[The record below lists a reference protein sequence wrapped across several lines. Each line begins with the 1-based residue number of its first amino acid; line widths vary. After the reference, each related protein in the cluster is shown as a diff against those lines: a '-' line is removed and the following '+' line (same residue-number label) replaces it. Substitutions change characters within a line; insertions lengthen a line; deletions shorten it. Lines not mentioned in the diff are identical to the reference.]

1 MKRVWAVILA
11 AALALC
17 LSACGGSKSASGKLP
32 AVSPPAGGSAVLPQ
46 PPEVGGTGTEAQ
58 PGEPDPGTA
67 AGTEH
72 GWLLPDDEDS
82 IRAAEA
88 LLCETDEV
96 QYYLELGMA
105 AQYTG
110 EHTTVDGREC
120 WLFVLGTAQEDQFV
134 RERYYAVCD
143 NLIYSYDA
151 PDDIWQPLGA
161 G

>member
-1 MKRVWAVILA
+1 MKRVWAVLLA
-11 AALALC
+11 AALVLC
-17 LSACGGSKSASGKLP
+17 LSACGGKSASGKLP
-32 AVSPPAGGSAVLPQ
+32 AVSRPEADGSAVLPQ
-46 PPEVGGTGTEAQ
+46 PPEAGGTGTETQ
-58 PGEPDPGTA
+58 PGEPDLEAA
-67 AGTEH
+67 AGTEQ

-82 IRAAEA
+82 IRTAEA

-120 WLFVLGTAQEDQFV
+120 WLFVLGTEQEDQFV

-151 PDDIWQPLGA
+151 PGDIWQPLGA